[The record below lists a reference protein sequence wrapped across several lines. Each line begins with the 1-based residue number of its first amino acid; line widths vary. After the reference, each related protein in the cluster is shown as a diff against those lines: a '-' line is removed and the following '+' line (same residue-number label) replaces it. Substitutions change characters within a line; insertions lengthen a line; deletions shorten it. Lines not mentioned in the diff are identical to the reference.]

1 MYMLQS
7 EASFDAAHFLK
18 GYDGKCK
25 NIHGHRWRIVVR
37 ISGDSLIAS
46 GPKKGM
52 LIDFGDLKSALTTLA
67 DRFDH
72 ALLVEEGTLKER
84 TMEALREEDFRMVF
98 LPFRTTAENFSR
110 YFFQQLTE
118 MGLTPQEVAVYE
130 TPNNCAV
137 YTGGKEAPQIVQL

>member
-46 GPKKGM
+46 GPKKGTGP
-52 LIDFGDLKSALTTLA
+52 LRPSPSGSIR
-67 DRFDH
+67 RFWWKRAH
-72 ALLVEEGTLKER
+72 
-84 TMEALREEDFRMVF
+84 
-98 LPFRTTAENFSR
+98 
-110 YFFQQLTE
+110 
-118 MGLTPQEVAVYE
+118 
-130 TPNNCAV
+130 
-137 YTGGKEAPQIVQL
+137 

>member
-37 ISGDSLIAS
+37 VSGDSLIAS

-52 LIDFGDLKSALTTLA
+52 LLDFGDLKSALTALA

-72 ALLVEEGTLKER
+72 ALLVEDGTLKEK
-84 TMEALREEDFRMVF
+84 TLEALREEDFRMVF

-137 YTGGKEAPQIVQL
+137 YTPGKEEPQIVHL

>member
-37 ISGDSLIAS
+37 ISGDSLIAY
-46 GPKKGM
+46 GKKKGM

-67 DRFDH
+67 DPFDH

-130 TPNNCAV
+130 TPNNCA
-137 YTGGKEAPQIVQL
+137 YYREQR

>member
-1 MYMLQS
+1 MYELQS

-37 ISGDSLIAS
+37 VEGSRLIPT
-46 GPKKGM
+46 GPKAGM
-52 LIDFGDLKSALTTLA
+52 LLDFGDLKSALTELA
-67 DRFDH
+67 DEFDH
-72 ALLVEEGTLKER
+72 ALLVEEGTLKDS
-84 TMEALREEDFRMVF
+84 TVKALQDEDFRLIF

-110 YFFQQLTE
+110 YFYDRLTAR
-118 MGLTPQEVAVYE
+118 GLTPAEVQVYE

-137 YTGGKEAPQIVQL
+137 YTGEGGPTIAYL

>member
-67 DRFDH
+67 DQFDH

-130 TPNNCAV
+130 TPNNCA
-137 YTGGKEAPQIVQL
+137 YYREQR

>member
-1 MYMLQS
+1 MLQS

-72 ALLVEEGTLKER
+72 ALLVEEGTLKEK
-84 TMEALREEDFRMVF
+84 TMEALREEDFR
-98 LPFRTTAENFSR
+98 R

>member
-67 DRFDH
+67 DQFDH
-72 ALLVEEGTLKER
+72 ALLVEEGTLKEK

-137 YTGGKEAPQIVQL
+137 YIGGKEAPQIVQL